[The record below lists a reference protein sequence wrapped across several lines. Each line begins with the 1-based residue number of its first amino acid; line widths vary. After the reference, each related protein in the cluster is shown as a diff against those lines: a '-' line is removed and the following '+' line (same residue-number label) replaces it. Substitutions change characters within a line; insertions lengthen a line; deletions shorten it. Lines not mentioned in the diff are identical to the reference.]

1 MPFSGQICLP
11 PDVLGL
17 APFDRGIGIWCNAGT
32 QGTPPLWPKAF
43 RAFATIFIICHHR
56 YVRQREYCENRAKQ
70 SRHSPP
76 YLVAVTEYIEHPSCV
91 DEILIGPGKSQ
102 GRRRRIGFSRANV
115 RQTAR
120 VLSEEVVKCD
130 PQGDLWRDWSDRC
143 RWSTVRGVVRR
154 GVSLYLVEVEA
165 HEIIPSWVIVRRMS
179 RSVFP

>member
-1 MPFSGQICLP
+1 MPFTGQICLP

-43 RAFATIFIICHHR
+43 RAFATISIICRHR

-70 SRHSPP
+70 SRHSST
-76 YLVAVTEYIEHPSCV
+76 YLVVVGEYVEHPSCV

-120 VLSEEVVKCD
+120 VCVGRAR
-130 PQGDLWRDWSDRC
+130 Q
-143 RWSTVRGVVRR
+143 
-154 GVSLYLVEVEA
+154 
-165 HEIIPSWVIVRRMS
+165 M
-179 RSVFP
+179 